1 MDSTHFISV
10 DWGTSNLRVR
20 LVRTPDLEVQES
32 IKPSAGVK
40 AVFDR
45 WKVEGGDREDYF
57 LSLLKSQVESLKNP
71 ITKTCPIIMS
81 GMVSSSIGLR
91 ELPYAQVPFG
101 IDGKGLII
109 NEIKGGTYLKN
120 PIYMISG
127 VRTKED
133 VMRGEEVQ
141 MLGLI
146 DKNYQGEEMCFILPG
161 THSKHILLNDGLIID
176 FKTYMTGEIFEMLI
190 KHSTLSEALEKVNEM
205 DPSLFEQGV
214 LRSVEGS
221 SLLHEWFKVRTSHL
235 LKKRSRIENHSYLSG
250 LLIGEELRYLKTYPG
265 KIRLAAGSSLYQQY
279 VLALK
284 VLQLS
289 NVEFVSKE
297 EESLSVVKGQWKVLN
312 LVYGS

>member
-1 MDSTHFISV
+1 MQHQASQLKFKWQKSRSTTKGSKIKKKENILPSKKRGDQKLDDFIKSML
-10 DWGTSNLRVR
+10 D
-20 LVRTPDLEVQES
+20 
-32 IKPSAGVK
+32 
-40 AVFDR
+40 
-45 WKVEGGDREDYF
+45 KVEIDAVWNI
-57 LSLLKSQVESLKNP
+57 LP
-71 ITKTCPIIMS
+71 
-81 GMVSSSIGLR
+81 GM
-91 ELPYAQVPFG
+91 Q
-101 IDGKGLII
+101 
-109 NEIKGGTYLKN
+109 
-120 PIYMISG
+120 
-127 VRTKED
+127 
-133 VMRGEEVQ
+133 EVFI
-141 MLGLI
+141 GLI

-279 VLALK
+279 ALALK

-297 EESLSVVKGQWKVLN
+297 EESLSVVRGQWKVLN